1 MPCALCE
8 DRSSRLCGEF
18 SEVKG
23 RVVGNSVW
31 PGAAEESV
39 VPHEGHE
46 GGALRPHGLVD
57 LRGPGDVP
65 ALLSYPAGA
74 VVVVSGLP
82 GSGKST
88 LLRRWS
94 EAASV
99 VDPRIVHV
107 ACEAVMP
114 SWLPYAV
121 YRPWARWRYFRW
133 LRTAVRDG
141 EPVLVHDCGGRP
153 WMRRWLARSA
163 GRQGRELHL
172 VLLDVGVAEALS
184 GQKAR
189 GRLAPRRAFVRHR
202 RGLDRLLGA
211 LSDLA
216 RRSRVPYGS
225 PATKPTLHPRRAS
238 GSRNRSSPHHRRP
251 RPPTRCGRRYRWSCW
266 TAVHESTWRRWSSS
280 PRRPGLGRPR
290 RIRNL
295 GRACLSLGGTG
306 PSVP

>member
-1 MPCALCE
+1 M
-8 DRSSRLCGEF
+8 
-18 SEVKG
+18 
-23 RVVGNSVW
+23 GNSVW
-31 PGAAEESV
+31 PGPGEKSV
-39 VPHEGHE
+39 EPY
-46 GGALRPHGLVD
+46 GGLLLRPRGLVD

-65 ALLSYPAGA
+65 ALLSYPPGA

-99 VDPRIVHV
+99 VDPRTVHL

-114 SWLPYAV
+114 ARLPYAV
-121 YRPWARWRYFRW
+121 YRPWARWKYFRW

-141 EPVLVHDCGGRP
+141 EALLVHDCGGRP

-184 GQKAR
+184 GQQAR

-211 LSDLA
+211 LSGLGAA
-216 RRSRVPYGS
+216 RLPAPRAAADEADDARSPHAVRLPKRSAPSAHPAADPVPEAKS
-225 PATKPTLHPRRAS
+225 VVLLDR
-238 GSRNRSSPHHRRP
+238 GSRAQVAAVEFVPVP
-251 RPPTRCGRRYRWSCW
+251 ARPPRTEDG
-266 TAVHESTWRRWSSS
+266 V
-280 PRRPGLGRPR
+280 RP
-290 RIRNL
+290 
-295 GRACLSLGGTG
+295 
-306 PSVP
+306 